1 MNATPKVR
9 SPWGERIEQA
19 LAGRSQ
25 AWLAREAGVSTTSL
39 NETLKKSMPVADT
52 AIRLAQALEV
62 PVEWLITGK
71 VAETGHGL
79 VAADEVDWVFVP
91 RLQLPDFT
99 ETGKPEPIET
109 VPLRRDWLNRTIYT
123 ASNLFITTLPAHT
136 LEAVGDEGDP
146 ILCRD
151 ATHHNEEGVYLYFW
165 DGVPVVRRFNIPRPG
180 QLGEAQNAWT
190 WEPDDPSG
198 LRIVGRILAN
208 LKVRSL

>member
-1 MNATPKVR
+1 MEASNA
-9 SPWGERIEQA
+9 
-19 LAGRSQ
+19 L
-25 AWLAREAGVSTTSL
+25 
-39 NETLKKSMPVADT
+39 
-52 AIRLAQALEV
+52 RLAQALDV
-62 PVEWLITGK
+62 SVEWLISGT
-71 VAETGHGL
+71 APEPGHGL
-79 VAADEVDWVFVP
+79 IAADEADWVFVP
-91 RLQLPDFT
+91 RLQLHEFT

-123 ASNLFITTLPAHT
+123 ASNLFITVLPAHT